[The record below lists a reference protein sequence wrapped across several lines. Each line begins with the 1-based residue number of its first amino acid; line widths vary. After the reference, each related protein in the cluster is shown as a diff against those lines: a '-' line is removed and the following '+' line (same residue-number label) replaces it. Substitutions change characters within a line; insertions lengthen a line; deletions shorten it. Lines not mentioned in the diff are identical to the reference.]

1 MSPAKNKPSPIVFR
15 RWSKKKFAI
24 FNSLK
29 KCIVIGVLTLAYNIV
44 AVPKQSKAQG
54 DTLAVK
60 TILQLEEITVSDD
73 RPAQLMPSVARNVSV
88 LNKMDI
94 ERAAA
99 QSPDE
104 LLEKLPMVDI
114 RQRGANG
121 MQSDISI
128 QGGTYDQSIVLI
140 NGINLSDPQ
149 TGHHHLNLPF
159 DLESVERVEVL
170 KGPSARIY
178 GANAFTGAVNFITN
192 TSKKNKI
199 AASLTAGDFGFH
211 KESLSFGLFINK
223 IKNSVT
229 AYNMQS
235 NGYRHNTSFQTKS
248 LFYELGAE
256 TGKTKILANIGLC
269 NKEWGSNSF
278 YSAKFPDQYEETET
292 LLGAIKAETGTR
304 LKHSFWLLWRSNS
317 DHYLLNRNMPAM
329 YENFHLTT
337 TLGASYQ
344 FAAFTRVGKTTVGLN
359 YRDETLYS
367 NRLGLP
373 ISDSFKIKSTN
384 KYYTLGDRRQNLG
397 LYVDH
402 RIELEKFTFSA
413 GCISEH
419 FNKKVSFLPGAEIAY
434 KFKPQ
439 IKSFASV
446 NMAIRNPTFTDLYY
460 SGPINSGNP
469 DLKPEKS
476 TSWEIGV
483 DVERNAMKWKLAGFT
498 RNSDDLIDW
507 IFQDDSQKWKTLNLT
522 KIQTHGLEVEMVY
535 NPMGNRFLNQLV
547 VSYSYLTSLKLKEDV
562 QSYYLLD
569 YVRHNFKAF
578 ISHTVIKGIKAN
590 WQFYWIDRN
599 GSFQKYNPFT
609 NSFSDKTYKPYLLV
623 NVKLEYRIRNF
634 TVYTEAFNLLNTT
647 IFDIGNLPQP
657 GRWTKAGL
665 KYSLEWE

>member
-1 MSPAKNKPSPIVFR
+1 MQSPIVFK
-15 RWSKKKFAI
+15 RWSKKKFAV

-29 KCIVIGVLTLAYNIV
+29 KCITIGVLAFTYNMV
-44 AVPKQSKAQG
+44 AVPKQCRAQG

-60 TILQLEEITVSDD
+60 TNRQLDEITVSDD

-88 LNKMDI
+88 LNKTDI

-104 LLEKLPMVDI
+104 LLEILPMVDI

-159 DLESVERVEVL
+159 DLESIERVEVL

-178 GANAFTGAVNFITN
+178 GANAFTGAVNFITGS
-192 TSKKNKI
+192 SKGNKI
-199 AASLTAGDFGFH
+199 AASLAAGDFGFH
-211 KESLSFGLFINK
+211 KESLSFSIAANK
-223 IKNSVT
+223 IQNSVS
-229 AYNMQS
+229 ASNMQS
-235 NGYRHNTSFQTKS
+235 NGYRHNTSFKTKS

-256 TGKTKILANIGLC
+256 AGKFKILSNIGIS

-292 LLGAIKAETGTR
+292 LFGAIKAETGTR
-304 LKHSFWLLWRSNS
+304 LKHIFWLLWRSNS
-317 DHYLLNRNMPAM
+317 DHYLLNRNNPAM

-344 FAAFTRVGKTTVGLN
+344 FTAYTRMGKIAVGLN
-359 YRDETLYS
+359 YRDENLYS
-367 NRLGLP
+367 NRLGMP
-373 ISDSFKIKSTN
+373 ISDSIKIKSTN
-384 KYYTLGDRRQNLG
+384 HYYTFGDTRQNTG
-397 LYVDH
+397 LYLDH
-402 RIELEKFTFSA
+402 RVEWESFTFSA
-413 GCISEH
+413 GVMADQ
-419 FNKKVSFLPGAEIAY
+419 FNKEVSILPGAEMAY
-434 KFKPQ
+434 KFTPQ

-446 NMAIRNPTFTDLYY
+446 NMARRNPTFTDLYY
-460 SGPINSGNP
+460 SGPMNIGNL

-476 TSWEIGV
+476 TSWEIGAEAEINV
-483 DVERNAMKWKLAGFT
+483 LKWKLAGFT
-498 RNSDDLIDW
+498 RNSDNLIDW
-507 IFQDDSQKWKTLNLT
+507 IFQDDSQKWKTLNIT
-522 KIQTHGLEVEMVY
+522 KIQTYGLEVETGY
-535 NPMGNRFLNQLV
+535 NPAGNRFFKQLV
-547 VSYSYLTSLKLKEDV
+547 LSYSYLTSSKIKEEV

-569 YVRHNFKAF
+569 YVRHSFKAF
-578 ISHTVIKGIKAN
+578 VSHAVIKNMQAN
-590 WQFYWIDRN
+590 WQLYWTDRN
-599 GSFQKYNPFT
+599 GTFQEYNPLT
-609 NSFSDKTYKPYLLV
+609 NSYSEKSYKACFLV
-623 NVKLEYRIRNF
+623 NLKLEYRIRNF
-634 TVYTEAFNLLNTT
+634 TVYTEAFNVFNTT

>member
-1 MSPAKNKPSPIVFR
+1 MQSPIVFK
-15 RWSKKKFAI
+15 RWSKKKFAV

-29 KCIVIGVLTLAYNIV
+29 KCITIGVLAFTYNIV
-44 AVPKQSKAQG
+44 AVPKQSRAQG

-60 TILQLEEITVSDD
+60 TNRQLDEITVSDD
-73 RPAQLMPSVARNVSV
+73 RPALLMPSVARNVSV
-88 LNKMDI
+88 LNKTDI

-104 LLEKLPMVDI
+104 LLEILPMVDI

-159 DLESVERVEVL
+159 DLESIERVEVL

-178 GANAFTGAVNFITN
+178 GANAFTGAVNFITGS
-192 TSKKNKI
+192 SKGNKI
-199 AASLTAGDFGFH
+199 AASLAAGDFGFH
-211 KESLSFGLFINK
+211 KESLSFRICANK
-223 IKNSVT
+223 IQNFVS
-229 AYNMQS
+229 ASNMQS
-235 NGYRHNTSFQTKS
+235 SGYRHNTSFETKS

-256 TGKTKILANIGLC
+256 AGKFKILANIGIS

-292 LLGAIKAETGTR
+292 LFGAIKAEAGTR
-304 LKHSFWLLWRSNS
+304 LKHIFWLLWRSNS
-317 DHYLLNRNMPAM
+317 DHYLLNRNNPAM

-344 FAAFTRVGKTTVGLN
+344 FTAYTRMGKTAVGLN
-359 YRDETLYS
+359 YRDESLYS
-367 NRLGLP
+367 NRLGIP
-373 ISDSFKIKSTN
+373 ISDSIKIKSTN
-384 KYYTLGDRRQNLG
+384 HYYILGDTRQNTG
-397 LYVDH
+397 LYLDH
-402 RIELEKFTFSA
+402 RIEWASFIFSA
-413 GCISEH
+413 GVMADQFDKE
-419 FNKKVSFLPGAEIAY
+419 VSILPGAEMAY
-434 KFKPQ
+434 KFTPL

-446 NMAIRNPTFTDLYY
+446 NMARRNPTFTDLYY
-460 SGPINSGNP
+460 SGPMNIGNP

-476 TSWEIGV
+476 TSWEIGA
-483 DVERNAMKWKLAGFT
+483 EAEINALKWKLAGFT

-522 KIQTHGLEVEMVY
+522 KIQTYGLEVETAY
-535 NPMGNRFLNQLV
+535 NPAGNRFFKQLV
-547 VSYSYLTSLKLKEDV
+547 LSYSYLTSSKIKEEV

-569 YVRHNFKAF
+569 YVRHSFKAF
-578 ISHTVIKGIKAN
+578 VSHAVIKNMQAN
-590 WQFYWIDRN
+590 WQLYWTDRN
-599 GSFQKYNPFT
+599 GTFQEYNPLT
-609 NSFSDKTYKPYLLV
+609 NSYSEKSYKACFLV
-623 NVKLEYRIRNF
+623 NLKLEYRIGNF
-634 TVYTEAFNLLNTT
+634 TVYTEAFNVFNTT